1 MKEGKV
7 KIMWKISNRAYDI
20 IKWIV
25 VIFLPALNIL
35 VASLGDA
42 LGFDSVVT
50 CKVITAIHVFLGAL
64 IGVSSIS
71 YHMDKKGADNGE
83 NTDKS

>member
-1 MKEGKV
+1 MWRIPD
-7 KIMWKISNRAYDI
+7 KIYDI
-20 IKWIV
+20 LKWIV

-71 YHMDKKGADNGE
+71 YHMDKKGAENGE
-83 NTDKS
+83 DTDKP